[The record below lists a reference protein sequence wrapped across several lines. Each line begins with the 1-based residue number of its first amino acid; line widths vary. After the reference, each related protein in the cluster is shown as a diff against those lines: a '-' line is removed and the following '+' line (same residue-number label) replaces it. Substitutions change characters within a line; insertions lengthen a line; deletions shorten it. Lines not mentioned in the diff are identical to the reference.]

1 MVFRW
6 RFFFDMKARYELEN
20 MNLTLSNVTLRNA
33 ADSYV
38 LLKAA
43 DDHNNNEIT
52 IKLSHGQAEF
62 LEAELRE
69 VNRRRKENSSEIFRH
84 NQESLND
91 DDSFNLF
98 SIDLFNENESK

>member
-1 MVFRW
+1 
-6 RFFFDMKARYELEN
+6 MKARYELAN
-20 MNLTLSNVTLRNA
+20 MNLTVSNVTLRNA

-43 DDHNNNEIT
+43 DDQNNEIT
-52 IKLSHGQAEF
+52 IKLSHEQAEF

-69 VNRRRKENSSEIFRH
+69 VNRRRRENSHDITG
-84 NQESLND
+84 NDQERIND

-98 SIDLFNENESK
+98 SVDLFNENESK

>member
-1 MVFRW
+1 
-6 RFFFDMKARYELEN
+6 MKARYELAN
-20 MNLTLSNVTLRNA
+20 MNLTVSNVTLRNA

-43 DDHNNNEIT
+43 DDQNNEIT
-52 IKLSHGQAEF
+52 IKLSHEQ
-62 LEAELRE
+62 AELRE
-69 VNRRRKENSSEIFRH
+69 VNRRRRENSPDITG
-84 NQESLND
+84 NDQERITD

>member
-1 MVFRW
+1 
-6 RFFFDMKARYELEN
+6 MKARYELAN
-20 MNLTLSNVTLRNA
+20 MNLTVSNVTLRNA

-43 DDHNNNEIT
+43 DDQNNEIT
-52 IKLSHGQAEF
+52 IKLSHEQAEF

-69 VNRRRKENSSEIFRH
+69 VNRRRRENSPDITG
-84 NQESLND
+84 NDQERIND

>member
-1 MVFRW
+1 
-6 RFFFDMKARYELEN
+6 
-20 MNLTLSNVTLRNA
+20 MNLTVSNVTLRNA

-43 DDHNNNEIT
+43 DDQNNNEIT

-69 VNRRRKENSSEIFRH
+69 VNRRRRENSSEISG
-84 NQESLND
+84 NDQERIND

-98 SIDLFNENESK
+98 SIDLFNESESK

>member
-1 MVFRW
+1 
-6 RFFFDMKARYELEN
+6 MKARYELAN
-20 MNLTLSNVTLRNA
+20 MNLTVSNVTLRNA

-43 DDHNNNEIT
+43 DDQNNEIT
-52 IKLSHGQAEF
+52 IKLSHEQAEF

-69 VNRRRKENSSEIFRH
+69 VNRRRRDNSPDITG
-84 NQESLND
+84 NDQERIND

>member
-1 MVFRW
+1 
-6 RFFFDMKARYELEN
+6 MKARYELAN
-20 MNLTLSNVTLRNA
+20 MNLTVSNVTLRNA

-43 DDHNNNEIT
+43 DDQNNEIT
-52 IKLSHGQAEF
+52 IKLSHEQAGF

-69 VNRRRKENSSEIFRH
+69 VNRRRRENSPDISG
-84 NQESLND
+84 NDQERLND

-98 SIDLFNENESK
+98 SIDLFNESEPK

>member
-1 MVFRW
+1 
-6 RFFFDMKARYELEN
+6 MKARYELAN
-20 MNLTLSNVTLRNA
+20 MNLTVSNVTLRNA

-43 DDHNNNEIT
+43 DDQNNEIT
-52 IKLSHGQAEF
+52 IKLSHEQAEF

-69 VNRRRKENSSEIFRH
+69 VNRRRRENSPDITG
-84 NQESLND
+84 NDQERITD

-98 SIDLFNENESK
+98 SIDLFNENETK

>member
-1 MVFRW
+1 
-6 RFFFDMKARYELEN
+6 MKARYELAN
-20 MNLTLSNVTLRNA
+20 MNLTVSNVTLRNA

-43 DDHNNNEIT
+43 DDQNNEIT
-52 IKLSHGQAEF
+52 IKLSHEQAEF

-69 VNRRRKENSSEIFRH
+69 VNRRRRENSPDITG
-84 NQESLND
+84 NDQEHIND

>member
-1 MVFRW
+1 
-6 RFFFDMKARYELEN
+6 MKARYELAN
-20 MNLTLSNVTLRNA
+20 MNLTVSNVTLRNA

-43 DDHNNNEIT
+43 DDQNNEIT
-52 IKLSHGQAEF
+52 IKLSHDQAEF

-69 VNRRRKENSSEIFRH
+69 VNRRRRENSPDITG
-84 NQESLND
+84 NDQERIND

>member
-1 MVFRW
+1 
-6 RFFFDMKARYELEN
+6 
-20 MNLTLSNVTLRNA
+20 MNLTVSNVTLRNA

-43 DDHNNNEIT
+43 DDQNNEIT
-52 IKLSHGQAEF
+52 IKLSHDQAEF

-69 VNRRRKENSSEIFRH
+69 VNRRRRENSPDISG
-84 NQESLND
+84 NDQERIND

-98 SIDLFNENESK
+98 SIDLF

>member
-1 MVFRW
+1 
-6 RFFFDMKARYELEN
+6 MKARYELAN
-20 MNLTLSNVTLRNA
+20 MNLTVSNVTLRNA

-43 DDHNNNEIT
+43 DDQNNEIT
-52 IKLSHGQAEF
+52 IKLSHEQAEF

-69 VNRRRKENSSEIFRH
+69 VNRRRKENSPDITG
-84 NQESLND
+84 NDQEHITD

>member
-1 MVFRW
+1 
-6 RFFFDMKARYELEN
+6 MKARYELAN

-43 DDHNNNEIT
+43 DDQNNEIT

-62 LEAELRE
+62 LEEELRE
-69 VNRRRKENSSEIFRH
+69 VNRRRRENSSEISGYE
-84 NQESLND
+84 QERNHD

-98 SIDLFNENESK
+98 SIDLFTENEQK

>member
-1 MVFRW
+1 
-6 RFFFDMKARYELEN
+6 MKARYELAN

-43 DDHNNNEIT
+43 DDQNNNEIT

-69 VNRRRKENSSEIFRH
+69 VNRRRRENSSELSGYDKDR
-84 NQESLND
+84 LNE

-98 SIDLFNENESK
+98 SIDFNESEPK

>member
-1 MVFRW
+1 
-6 RFFFDMKARYELEN
+6 MKARYELAN
-20 MNLTLSNVTLRNA
+20 MNLTINNVTLRNA

-43 DDHNNNEIT
+43 DDQNNEIT
-52 IKLSHGQAEF
+52 IKLSHEQAEF

-69 VNRRRKENSSEIFRH
+69 VNRRRRENSPDISG
-84 NQESLND
+84 NDQERIND

-98 SIDLFNENESK
+98 SIDLFNESEPK

>member
-1 MVFRW
+1 
-6 RFFFDMKARYELEN
+6 MKARYELAN
-20 MNLTLSNVTLRNA
+20 MNLTVSNVTLRNA

-43 DDHNNNEIT
+43 DDQDNEIT
-52 IKLSHGQAEF
+52 IKLSHEQAEF

-69 VNRRRKENSSEIFRH
+69 VNRRRRENSPDITG
-84 NQESLND
+84 NDQERIND

>member
-1 MVFRW
+1 
-6 RFFFDMKARYELEN
+6 
-20 MNLTLSNVTLRNA
+20 MNLTVSNVTLRNA

-43 DDHNNNEIT
+43 DDQNNNEIT

-62 LEAELRE
+62 LETELRE
-69 VNRRRKENSSEIFRH
+69 VNRRRRENSSEISG
-84 NQESLND
+84 NDQERIND

-98 SIDLFNENESK
+98 SIDLFNESEPK

>member
-1 MVFRW
+1 
-6 RFFFDMKARYELEN
+6 MKARYELAN
-20 MNLTLSNVTLRNA
+20 MNLTVSNVTLRNA

-43 DDHNNNEIT
+43 DDQNNEIT
-52 IKLSHGQAEF
+52 IKLSHEQAEF

-69 VNRRRKENSSEIFRH
+69 VNRRRRENSPDISGYD
-84 NQESLND
+84 QERIND

-98 SIDLFNENESK
+98 SIDLFNESEPK

>member
-1 MVFRW
+1 
-6 RFFFDMKARYELEN
+6 MKARYELAN

-43 DDHNNNEIT
+43 DDQNNNEIT

-69 VNRRRKENSSEIFRH
+69 VNRRRRENSSELSGYDQDR
-84 NQESLND
+84 LND

-98 SIDLFNENESK
+98 SIDFNESEPK

>member
-1 MVFRW
+1 
-6 RFFFDMKARYELEN
+6 MKARYELAN
-20 MNLTLSNVTLRNA
+20 MNLTVSNVTLRNA

-43 DDHNNNEIT
+43 DDQNNEIT
-52 IKLSHGQAEF
+52 IKLSHEQAEF

-69 VNRRRKENSSEIFRH
+69 VNRRRRENSPDITG
-84 NQESLND
+84 NDQEVIND

>member
-1 MVFRW
+1 
-6 RFFFDMKARYELEN
+6 MKARYELAN
-20 MNLTLSNVTLRNA
+20 MNLTVSNVTLRNA

-43 DDHNNNEIT
+43 DDQNNEIT
-52 IKLSHGQAEF
+52 IKLSHEQAEF

-69 VNRRRKENSSEIFRH
+69 VNRRRRENSPDISG
-84 NQESLND
+84 NDQERITD

>member
-1 MVFRW
+1 
-6 RFFFDMKARYELEN
+6 MKARYELAN
-20 MNLTLSNVTLRNA
+20 MNLTVSNVTLRNA

-43 DDHNNNEIT
+43 DDQNNEIT
-52 IKLSHGQAEF
+52 IKLSHEQAEF

-69 VNRRRKENSSEIFRH
+69 VNRRRRENSPDISG
-84 NQESLND
+84 NDQEQMND

-98 SIDLFNENESK
+98 SIDLFNESEPK

>member
-98 SIDLFNENESK
+98 SIELFNENESK

>member
-1 MVFRW
+1 
-6 RFFFDMKARYELEN
+6 MKARYELAN
-20 MNLTLSNVTLRNA
+20 MNLTVSNVTLRNA

-43 DDHNNNEIT
+43 DDQNNEIT
-52 IKLSHGQAEF
+52 IKLSHEQAEF

-69 VNRRRKENSSEIFRH
+69 VNRRRRENSPDISG
-84 NQESLND
+84 NDQERIND

-98 SIDLFNENESK
+98 SADLFNENESK

>member
-1 MVFRW
+1 
-6 RFFFDMKARYELEN
+6 MKARYELAN
-20 MNLTLSNVTLRNA
+20 MNLTVSNVTLRNA

-43 DDHNNNEIT
+43 DDQNNEIT
-52 IKLSHGQAEF
+52 IKLSHEQAEF

-69 VNRRRKENSSEIFRH
+69 VNRRRRENSPDITG
-84 NQESLND
+84 NDQEVIND

-98 SIDLFNENESK
+98 SVDLFNENESK

>member
-1 MVFRW
+1 
-6 RFFFDMKARYELEN
+6 MKARYELAN
-20 MNLTLSNVTLRNA
+20 MNLTVSNVTLRNA

-43 DDHNNNEIT
+43 DDQNNEIT
-52 IKLSHGQAEF
+52 IKLSHEQAEF

-69 VNRRRKENSSEIFRH
+69 VNRRRRENSPDITGNDQVRI
-84 NQESLND
+84 ND

>member
-1 MVFRW
+1 
-6 RFFFDMKARYELEN
+6 MKARYELAN
-20 MNLTLSNVTLRNA
+20 MNLTVSNVTLRNA

-43 DDHNNNEIT
+43 DDQNNEIT
-52 IKLSHGQAEF
+52 IKLSHEQAEF

-69 VNRRRKENSSEIFRH
+69 VNRRRRENSPDISG
-84 NQESLND
+84 NDQERIND

-98 SIDLFNENESK
+98 SIDLFNESEPK

>member
-1 MVFRW
+1 
-6 RFFFDMKARYELEN
+6 MKARYELAN
-20 MNLTLSNVTLRNA
+20 MNLTVSNVTLRNA

-43 DDHNNNEIT
+43 DDQNNEIT
-52 IKLSHGQAEF
+52 IKLSHEQAEF

-69 VNRRRKENSSEIFRH
+69 VNRRRRENSSDITG
-84 NQESLND
+84 NDQERIND

-98 SIDLFNENESK
+98 SVDLFNENESK

>member
-1 MVFRW
+1 
-6 RFFFDMKARYELEN
+6 MKARYELAN
-20 MNLTLSNVTLRNA
+20 MNLTVSNVTLRNA

-43 DDHNNNEIT
+43 DDQNNEIT
-52 IKLSHGQAEF
+52 IKLSHEQAEF

-69 VNRRRKENSSEIFRH
+69 VNRRRRENSPDISG
-84 NQESLND
+84 NDQERIND

-98 SIDLFNENESK
+98 SVDFFNENESK